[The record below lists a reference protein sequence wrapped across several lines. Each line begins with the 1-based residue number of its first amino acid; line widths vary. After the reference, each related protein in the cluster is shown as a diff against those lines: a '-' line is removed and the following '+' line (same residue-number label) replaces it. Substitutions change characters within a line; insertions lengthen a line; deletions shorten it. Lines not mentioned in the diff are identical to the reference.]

1 MLYLCQHL
9 QKCYSRNTSILGRSW
24 LPHRRSETIR
34 CWKAAW
40 KILKI
45 LACSQSW
52 ANHTGT
58 QFPDHKNSLRPAL
71 ISEVFKLHFMEYL
84 EFIWPFQG
92 NKIEEITVIITV
104 SIVYSFRFNDSNKDI
119 VKERQSND
127 LHMNDIPF
135 STLIMLNMNSLSSL
149 KPHK

>member
-1 MLYLCQHL
+1 
-9 QKCYSRNTSILGRSW
+9 
-24 LPHRRSETIR
+24 
-34 CWKAAW
+34 
-40 KILKI
+40 
-45 LACSQSW
+45 
-52 ANHTGT
+52 
-58 QFPDHKNSLRPAL
+58 
-71 ISEVFKLHFMEYL
+71 MEYL

>member
-1 MLYLCQHL
+1 
-9 QKCYSRNTSILGRSW
+9 
-24 LPHRRSETIR
+24 
-34 CWKAAW
+34 
-40 KILKI
+40 
-45 LACSQSW
+45 
-52 ANHTGT
+52 
-58 QFPDHKNSLRPAL
+58 
-71 ISEVFKLHFMEYL
+71 MEYL

-135 STLIMLNMNSLSSL
+135 LTLIMHNMNSLGSL